1 MGFRGTGTAKS
12 GGGPMGFLSQGQ
24 SAPGSSGWTPTITYL
39 IVLIIAEMVVF
50 GIIARHLR

>member
-24 SAPGSSGWTPTITYL
+24 GAPGASGWTPTITYL
-39 IVLIIAEMVVF
+39 VVLIIAEMVVF
-50 GIIARHLR
+50 GVIARHLR